1 MQAFAEWLT
10 ATPVRAIAGAALLAF
25 LALLLPFGSWLP
37 GALLV
42 LLALRAG
49 PVPDWAAGVVAA
61 LTLLWSLSSAGAGPI
76 PAALVTV
83 ALVVPPVL
91 IGRMLARGGSLN
103 LTFQAT
109 TLGVLAFLGLV
120 HAVLADPPGVWRP
133 FLENFAA
140 ELDRMGVVI
149 SNVGSGQRPQE
160 ADLIAASA
168 SRMWGVV
175 CWLLLLNTMVA
186 AFVGL
191 WWQGLVTRTSRL
203 GPAFRQLK
211 AGRTLA
217 ILAAVTV
224 MLTLVGGSDWPADAT
239 WVFLG
244 AFVLQGLAVLH
255 AARDSIGFSTAWL
268 VATYVL
274 LFVPF
279 TTLLVSGALAVFG
292 FVDNWFPLRER
303 FAAGRPGSGPPGPGP
318 GPGA

>member
-1 MQAFAEWLT
+1 MQSFAEWLT
-10 ATPVRAIAGAALLAF
+10 ATPARALGGAALLAF

-49 PVPDWAAGVVAA
+49 PVPDWAAGIVAG
-61 LTLLWSLSSAGAGPI
+61 LTLLWSLFSAGAGTV
-76 PAALVTV
+76 PAGLVTL
-83 ALVVPPVL
+83 ALVVPPLLV
-91 IGRMLARGGSLN
+91 GRVLARGGSLN
-103 LTFQAT
+103 LTFQMT
-109 TLGVLAFLGLV
+109 TLGALVFLVVV

-133 FLENFAA
+133 FLEMLAA
-140 ELDRMGVVI
+140 ELDRMGAVI

-160 ADLIAASA
+160 TDLITASA

-175 CWLLLLNTMVA
+175 TWLLLLNTMVA
-186 AFVGL
+186 GFAGL
-191 WWQGLVTRTSRL
+191 WWSGLLTKSARL
-203 GPAFRQLK
+203 GPAFRELK

-217 ILAAVTV
+217 ILAVVVVLLTV
-224 MLTLVGGSDWPADAT
+224 ASPWDLPKDAT

-255 AARDSIGFSTAWL
+255 ALRDTLGLSTAWL
-268 VATYVL
+268 VGTYVL

-279 TTLLVSGALAVFG
+279 TTLFVSGALAVFG

-303 FAAGRPGSGPPGPGP
+303 FAAGRPRPGNPGPGP
-318 GPGA
+318 GGQS